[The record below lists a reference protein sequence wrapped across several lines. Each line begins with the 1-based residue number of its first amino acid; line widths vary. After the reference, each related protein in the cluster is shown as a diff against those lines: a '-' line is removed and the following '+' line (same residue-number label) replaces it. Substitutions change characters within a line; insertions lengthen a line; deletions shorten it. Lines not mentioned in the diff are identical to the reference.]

1 MTNTGLV
8 SSHIPTPQNL
18 TVAKTAAIQASP
30 HAFNASQPALK
41 LGLPPLG
48 EKLKEEVKKILRTDR
63 VAAPMDIDIDEKDET
78 ALGADGKPLAVP
90 KDDDLLPMPI
100 NFRTFDV
107 HREVSRIVDSRK
119 RLRLGPT
126 AGPSATT
133 PEAKWEPGV
142 EGRVVLPSICAYTFD
157 DNGEGI
163 TCSEFSKDASLMAA
177 GSEESCVRLW
187 SLKGEKLRGIRSDF
201 EASNVRDGA
210 SASSTLSD
218 PHPWA
223 DPVITHSCSVV
234 AKEDAGKV
242 GDIDAQADRPLGT
255 RLRPLVLALGRLG
268 RAAAPSAVGLGRRHR
283 PPVVDGHV
291 LGPRRLQGSPG
302 PRLGRR
308 MGARWRLLCQ
318 RRPRPDGPALGR
330 RADERAA
337 DVCRPPRRRRRQSL
351 ACSSKQI
358 DLGG

>member
-210 SASSTLSD
+210 SASSTLSE
-218 PHPWA
+218 PHP
-223 DPVITHSCSVV
+223 
-234 AKEDAGKV
+234 
-242 GDIDAQADRPLGT
+242 
-255 RLRPLVLALGRLG
+255 
-268 RAAAPSAVGLGRRHR
+268 
-283 PPVVDGHV
+283 
-291 LGPRRLQGSPG
+291 
-302 PRLGRR
+302 
-308 MGARWRLLCQ
+308 
-318 RRPRPDGPALGR
+318 
-330 RADERAA
+330 
-337 DVCRPPRRRRRQSL
+337 
-351 ACSSKQI
+351 
-358 DLGG
+358 